1 MGGTFVLPFFY
12 SYVRLNRP
20 MTFKLDSDL
29 SAVNSIL
36 GAIGQAP
43 VNSLNGSEQP
53 GPGVSG
59 FMNPEVALC
68 YNLLL
73 ETNVDVQS
81 EGWQFNVERG
91 VPFTIKDSTGATPDA
106 YRIAV
111 PTNALNMT
119 ISGQQVYRLVK
130 TTDRNGWLY
139 NLTHHTYNWNNWN
152 GGTVHCD
159 VTWVWDFKEIPPVFQ
174 RYVTLRASQRAA
186 TQLVSNPQLSQMLA
200 EQATMQRAA
209 CIQEDCEMGQNTYM
223 GWPTG
228 TTYRPY
234 SPFETLARGPVAGP
248 LGPFANRPN
257 PLTL

>member
-1 MGGTFVLPFFY
+1 
-12 SYVRLNRP
+12 

-43 VNSLNGSEQP
+43 VNSLHGEIADPQVP
-53 GPGVSG
+53 QGVSG

-68 YNLLL
+68 YNLLQ

-91 VPFTIKDSTGATPDA
+91 IRFTIVGGNGANA
-106 YRIAV
+106 NRITV
-111 PTNALNMT
+111 PSNALNMN
-119 ISGQQVYRLVK
+119 ISGGQVWRQVK
-130 TTDRNGWLY
+130 TTDRKGFLY
-139 NLTHHTYNWNNWN
+139 DLTNHRYEWNTYN
-152 GGTVHCD
+152 GGVVFCD
-159 VTWVWDFKEIPPVFQ
+159 VTWLWDFVEIPPVFQ

-209 CIQEDCEMGQNTYM
+209 CIAEDCEMGQNTFF

-228 TTYRPY
+228 TTYRSY
-234 SPFETLARGPVAGP
+234 QPFETLARGTVAGA
-248 LGPFANRPN
+248 LGPFNNNQRN
-257 PLTL
+257 PFVP

>member
-1 MGGTFVLPFFY
+1 MGGTFVLPFSY

-43 VNSLNGSEQP
+43 VTSLNGPDDLQA
-53 GPGVSG
+53 GQITG

-91 VPFTIKDSTGATPDA
+91 IRFTIVGGNGANA
-106 YRIAV
+106 NRITV
-111 PTNALNMT
+111 PSNALNMN
-119 ISGQQVYRLVK
+119 ISGGQVWRQVK
-130 TTDRNGWLY
+130 TTDRNGFLY
-139 NLTHHTYNWNNWN
+139 DLTNHRYEWNTYN
-152 GGTVHCD
+152 GGVVYCD
-159 VTWVWDFKEIPPVFQ
+159 VTWLWDFDEIPPVFQ

-209 CIQEDCEMGQNTYM
+209 CIAEDCEMGQNTFF

-228 TTYRPY
+228 TTYRSY
-234 SPFETLARGPVAGP
+234 QPFETLARGTVAGA
-248 LGPFANRPN
+248 LGPFNNNQRN
-257 PLTL
+257 PFVP